1 MAEQNR
7 DKYAYLDQLST
18 QRLEALLLADAEDT
32 SNRDTSEAVSHILEV
47 LQKRE
52 DSLIKDTVDT
62 DKAWAEFQAC
72 YNIPEGKGQA
82 LYPCEE
88 DRAVLQKKVISMEKP
103 KTRSIP
109 WKFAGTVA
117 ASIALVFALMI
128 GAQASGVDVFGA
140 LAQWTSET
148 LHFGVRKTSIQ
159 SENYELF
166 LEELGKQGIPEEY
179 APTWYPDGFTVSEPI
194 LGISDSSTLVQI
206 DFTGLDEKAFSISI
220 VRYNTTEILH
230 NRTFEKDDPSAEEY
244 TSHGKTFY
252 IFSNTDS
259 VSATWADG
267 ALSELIWGDLSVDE
281 VKLIIDSIGG
291 S

>member
-18 QRLEALLLADAEDT
+18 RRLEALLLADAEDT
-32 SNRDTSEAVSHILEV
+32 SDRDTSEAVSHILEV

-52 DSLIKDTVDT
+52 DSLITDTADA

-88 DRAVLQKKVISMEKP
+88 DRAVHREKVASTEKP
-103 KTRSIP
+103 RKRSIP
-109 WKFAGTVA
+109 WKLAGTIA
-117 ASIALVFALMI
+117 ATIALVFALMI
-128 GAQASGVDVFGA
+128 GAQASGMDVFGA

-148 LHFGVRKTSIQ
+148 LHFGVRKSSIQ

-166 LEELGKQGIPEEY
+166 LNELSEY
-179 APTWYPDGFTVSEPI
+179 DIQKELAPTWCPTGFAASEPQTRDGDSNVSI
-194 LGISDSSTLVQI
+194 QIS
-206 DFTGLDEKAFSISI
+206 FTNSDEKTFFISIS
-220 VRYNTTEILH
+220 RYTSTEFL
-230 NRTFEKDDPSAEEY
+230 NDRRFEKNDPSAEAY
-244 TSHGKTFY
+244 TSQGKTFY

-259 VSATWADG
+259 ISATWADG
-267 ALSELIWGDLSVDE
+267 ALSESIWGDLSVDE

>member
-18 QRLEALLLADAEDT
+18 RQLEALLLADAEDT
-32 SNRDTSEAVSHILEV
+32 SDRDTSEAVSHILEV

-52 DSLIKDTVDT
+52 DSLITDTADA

-88 DRAVLQKKVISMEKP
+88 DRAVRREKVTSTEKP
-103 KTRSIP
+103 RKRSIP
-109 WKFAGTVA
+109 WKLAGTIA
-117 ASIALVFALMI
+117 ATIALVFALMI

-148 LHFGVRKTSIQ
+148 LHFGVRKSSIQ

-166 LEELGKQGIPEEY
+166 LEDLGKYRIPKEY
-179 APTWYPDGFTVSEPI
+179 APTWCPAGFTASEP
-194 LGISDSSTLVQI
+194 TLRITDPSVLIQI
-206 DFTGLDEKAFSISI
+206 DFTDVNKKTFSICI
-220 VRYNTTEILH
+220 TRYNTTDLLH
-230 NRTFEKDDPSAEEY
+230 DLAFEKNDLSAEIY
-244 TSHGKTFY
+244 TSQGKTFY
-252 IFSNTDS
+252 IFSNADF
-259 VSATWADG
+259 VSATWAQD
-267 ALSELIWGDLSVDE
+267 ALSESIWGNLSVED
-281 VKLIIDSIGG
+281 VKTMIDSIGG
-291 S
+291 P

>member
-88 DRAVLQKKVISMEKP
+88 DRAVLREKAVSMEKP
-103 KTRSIP
+103 KIRSISC
-109 WKFAGTVA
+109 KLAGTVA

-148 LHFGVRKTSIQ
+148 LHFGVRKTSIY

-166 LEELGKQGIPEEY
+166 LDALVENDIAKKL
-179 APTWYPDGFTVSEPI
+179 APAWCPNGFTASEPLIKDGGSHVFVQTTFNNPDGKTFFI
-194 LGISDSSTLVQI
+194 QI
-206 DFTGLDEKAFSISI
+206 T
-220 VRYNTTEILH
+220 RYNSTEFFYY
-230 NRTFEKDDPSAEEY
+230 RTFEKNDPSAKPY
-244 TSHGKTFY
+244 TSQGKTFY
-252 IFSNTDS
+252 IFSNTDF

-267 ALSELIWGDLSVDE
+267 VLEESIWGDISVDD
-281 VKLIIDSIGG
+281 VKSMIDSIGG
-291 S
+291 P

>member
-18 QRLEALLLADAEDT
+18 RRLEALLLADAEDT
-32 SNRDTSEAVSHILEV
+32 SDRDTSEAVSHILEV

-52 DSLIKDTVDT
+52 DSLITDTADA

-88 DRAVLQKKVISMEKP
+88 DRAVHRETVASTEKP
-103 KTRSIP
+103 RKRSIP
-109 WKFAGTVA
+109 WKLAGTIA
-117 ASIALVFALMI
+117 ATIALVFALMI

-148 LHFGVRKTSIQ
+148 LHFGVRKSSIQ

-166 LEELGKQGIPEEY
+166 LEELGKQGIPKEY
-179 APTWYPDGFTVSEPI
+179 APTWCPDGFTASEPT
-194 LGISDSSTLVQI
+194 LKTTDSSVFIQI

-220 VRYNTTEILH
+220 VRYSTTGFLH
-230 NRTFEKDDPSAEEY
+230 DRAFEKDDPSAEAY
-244 TSHGKTFY
+244 TSRGKTFY
-252 IFSNTDS
+252 IFSNTDF
-259 VSATWADG
+259 VAATWAKE
-267 ALSELIWGDLSVDE
+267 ALSESIWGDLSVED
-281 VKLIIDSIGG
+281 VKTIIDSIGG